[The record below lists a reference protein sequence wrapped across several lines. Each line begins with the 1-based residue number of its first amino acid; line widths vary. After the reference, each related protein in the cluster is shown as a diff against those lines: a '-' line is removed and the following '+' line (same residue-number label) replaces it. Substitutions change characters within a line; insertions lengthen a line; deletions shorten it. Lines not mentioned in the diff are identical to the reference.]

1 LKLQQSHQDGFF
13 FKMNVDTKQAPVCLI
28 TGGSS
33 GIGLATAELFAG
45 QGYRVAICGRRPEV
59 LAEAVAQ
66 VAQSAGGSAQVFSRV
81 VDLADPVQARQLGA
95 AVLDHWGQIDVL
107 VNNAAA
113 APLAP
118 FDEITSADF
127 ERVLDINLRS
137 LFYLTQ
143 QVWKQMKNR
152 AGDSAADGQSAVQPV
167 IVNISSL
174 SAVDPFPGFSI
185 YGASKA
191 WLDLLTQA
199 LGEEG
204 KNLGIRIY
212 SIRPGAV
219 ETPLLRGLFPDFPA
233 DQCTPPQ
240 AVAQLVWDCVHDPEK
255 YPTGQALTVTNS

>member
-1 LKLQQSHQDGFF
+1 
-13 FKMNVDTKQAPVCLI
+13 MNIDPKKESPVCLI

-45 QGYRVAICGRRPEV
+45 QGFRVAICGRRAEV
-59 LAEAVAQ
+59 LEQAAAKIVNLCGDRARVFTQ
-66 VAQSAGGSAQVFSRV
+66 VA
-81 VDLADPVQARQLGA
+81 DLAEVDQTLAMGQA
-95 AVLDHWGQIDVL
+95 VVKHWGRIDVL

-118 FDEITSADF
+118 FDQISAEDF
-127 ERVLDINLRS
+127 EQTLNLNLRG

-143 QVWKQMKNR
+143 LAWKQMKQQN
-152 AGDSAADGQSAVQPV
+152 ADLKSAKDQSSEQPFQPV

-199 LGEEG
+199 LGVEG
-204 KNLGIRIY
+204 QEFGIRIY
-212 SIRPGAV
+212 SVRPGAV
-219 ETPLLRGLFPDFPA
+219 ETPLLRGLFPDFPP
-233 DQCTPPQ
+233 DQCASPQ
-240 AVAQLVWDCVHDPEK
+240 QVAQLVWDCVRNPDK
-255 YPTGQALTVTNS
+255 YTSGSALNVNSQ